1 MFHWVLCIRRCITT
15 VTELPS
21 KETLRCCKSFYLN
34 IFTLLFLWYFS
45 SLFHMFH
52 PRYLFRE
59 LLKWPRGLMYIPKIT
74 PIDKSTVIDKWGM
87 KLAIKK
93 YEITLK
99 ILLYVFI
106 CAPFSTRDVVLL
118 YDVFS
123 FEVCM
128 LYVHYCAVWL

>member
-1 MFHWVLCIRRCITT
+1 
-15 VTELPS
+15 
-21 KETLRCCKSFYLN
+21 
-34 IFTLLFLWYFS
+34 
-45 SLFHMFH
+45 
-52 PRYLFRE
+52 
-59 LLKWPRGLMYIPKIT
+59 MYIPKIT
-74 PIDKSTVIDKWGM
+74 PIDKSTVIDKCGM

-93 YEITLK
+93 YAITLK

-128 LYVHYCAVWL
+128 LYVNYCAV